1 MHTNVTCE
9 CTFRLKNHI
18 PNYLCKRDWPF
29 SLCSFKRESK
39 FSFTIGLFQ
48 QAGGLKPDG
57 AQAVVGNGL
66 QALKLQ
72 PGGVLTP
79 ILPPTAHS
87 GAPTF
92 LPVTVSGVSATEFLS
107 WSICLQKIVK

>member
-1 MHTNVTCE
+1 MRNVNAIGPSVCE
-9 CTFRLKNHI
+9 VLTQKVNLVDVRV
-18 PNYLCKRDWPF
+18 
-29 SLCSFKRESK
+29 
-39 FSFTIGLFQ
+39 FQ
-48 QAGGLKPDG
+48 QAGGLKTDG

-66 QALKLQ
+66 QALQLQ

-92 LPVTVSGVSATEFLS
+92 LPVTVSGVSARGLLS
-107 WSICLQKIVK
+107 